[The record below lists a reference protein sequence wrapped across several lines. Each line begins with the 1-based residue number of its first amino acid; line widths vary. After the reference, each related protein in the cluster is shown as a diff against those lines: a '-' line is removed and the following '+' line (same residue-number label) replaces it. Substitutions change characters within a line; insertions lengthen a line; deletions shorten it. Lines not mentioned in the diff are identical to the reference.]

1 MNYQLIY
8 NQLIEKA
15 QIESRKK
22 NTGVYYELHHII
34 PKCLNGTDE
43 KDNLILLTAREHLI
57 CHKLLCEI
65 YPDNPKLIYAL
76 WGMMNQKSPNHER
89 DYKIGA
95 REYERAR
102 ILIVEILKIKNKGKK
117 RGPMSEEQKQKLSE
131 ALKGRIIS
139 EAWKRKLS
147 EAQKGRKHTLE
158 TRQKMSETRKG
169 IPRSEETKQKISD
182 AKKGKKL
189 SEETKRKISEAK
201 KGLIP

>member
-131 ALKGRIIS
+131 ALKG
-139 EAWKRKLS
+139 
-147 EAQKGRKHTLE
+147 
-158 TRQKMSETRKG
+158 
-169 IPRSEETKQKISD
+169 IPRSQETKQKISD